1 MVQTNRKPIN
11 QQDMDLTILSCI
23 QLSDVIAILDI
34 IITIVI
40 AVWIGVF
47 IQRNF
52 TTVRAVKEYFI
63 SENQEIRN
71 NYNTFLDGLYTG
83 NAKANQVQE
92 WFKIMT
98 MRIDIY
104 EDFLK
109 KEFSVHPK
117 MSKHHTR
124 IKILITGSDELNEN
138 YKSDSFT
145 LLTPTKMDLHKI
157 HKDFTIAQ
165 TKLVVEINKAKNN
178 RGKSTK

>member
-1 MVQTNRKPIN
+1 
-11 QQDMDLTILSCI
+11 MDLIIFPCI
-23 QLSDVIAILDI
+23 QLSNAIAILDI

-40 AVWIGVF
+40 AVWIGIF

-71 NYNTFLDGLYTG
+71 NYNNFLEGIYTG
-83 NAKANQVQE
+83 DAKPSEVQE

-109 KEFSVHPK
+109 KEFHVHPK
-117 MSKHHTR
+117 MSKQHNK
-124 IKILITGSDELNEN
+124 IKYLITGSDELNEQ
-138 YKSDSFT
+138 YRSESFS
-145 LLTPTKMDLHKI
+145 LLTPTKTDLHKI
-157 HKDFTIAQ
+157 HRDFTIAQ
-165 TKLVVEINKAKNN
+165 TRLVVEINKAKNN
-178 RGKSTK
+178 KRKSAK